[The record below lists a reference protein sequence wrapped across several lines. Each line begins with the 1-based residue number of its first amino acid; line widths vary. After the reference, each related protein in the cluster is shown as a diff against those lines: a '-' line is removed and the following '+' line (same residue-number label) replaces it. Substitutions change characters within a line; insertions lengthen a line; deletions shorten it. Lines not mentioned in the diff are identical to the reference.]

1 MFRIYPAVDI
11 KGGRCVRL
19 FQGKLDKE
27 TVFSE
32 RPWEMAQHWESQGA
46 SYLHVVDLDGASE
59 GRLSNL
65 DALRSIMDK
74 ITIPLQFGGGIR
86 SKKDVESLLSLGV
99 ERVILGTKALVDPG
113 FLEEMSKA
121 FGESIIVSLDTRGR
135 ELAVRAWKER
145 LDKSLEGVL
154 KQLLESRVSRV
165 IHTDISRDGTL
176 KGYNTTALEPLLD
189 TGISVIAAGGISCAE
204 DVKALKGLTARGVEG
219 VIIGRALYTGDID
232 LTGVLDL
239 EEE

>member
-65 DALRSIMDK
+65 GALRSIMDK

-86 SKKDVESLLSLGV
+86 SK
-99 ERVILGTKALVDPG
+99 
-113 FLEEMSKA
+113 
-121 FGESIIVSLDTRGR
+121 
-135 ELAVRAWKER
+135 
-145 LDKSLEGVL
+145 
-154 KQLLESRVSRV
+154 
-165 IHTDISRDGTL
+165 
-176 KGYNTTALEPLLD
+176 
-189 TGISVIAAGGISCAE
+189 
-204 DVKALKGLTARGVEG
+204 
-219 VIIGRALYTGDID
+219 
-232 LTGVLDL
+232 
-239 EEE
+239 